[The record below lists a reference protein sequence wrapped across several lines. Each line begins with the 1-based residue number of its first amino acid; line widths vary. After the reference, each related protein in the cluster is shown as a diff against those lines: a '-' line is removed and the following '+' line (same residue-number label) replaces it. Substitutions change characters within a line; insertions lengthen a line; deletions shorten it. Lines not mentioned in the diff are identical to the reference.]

1 MRLAEG
7 THALDEAREVREH
20 GPENVLQPLVFKP
33 SAEGFQKAARQAP
46 GAGDGLESA
55 GARHGVEE
63 LQRPAALKRGGLR
76 EHARHRGVEQQA
88 GVRDAVLE
96 TLPQARVYA
105 AQLRPGR
112 VFRDSASHLAN
123 DARSHGKGAVSG
135 SDRHRGGSA
144 SVVKDSLA
152 ISARSSNGSVT
163 RNGGSAPS
171 VTSSIASDSKYNR
184 SPPAA
189 PSAPGSV
196 SVTRNTRWIT
206 SASFDSVELIAA
218 KTPPP
223 RQGTPGEDTAECGE
237 I

>member
-88 GVRDAVLE
+88 GVRDAVLGNTAAGAANAAAKAFVPASRFPRLGVAPGE
-96 TLPQARVYA
+96 RREEPREGRGLGVGSPSRRQRVRGQGQPRDQRA
-105 AQLRPGR
+105 FQQRLGHEERRFRALRDELDQTIPSTTDPRRPRRPRPGR
-112 VFRDSASHLAN
+112 
-123 DARSHGKGAVSG
+123 
-135 SDRHRGGSA
+135 
-144 SVVKDSLA
+144 
-152 ISARSSNGSVT
+152 
-163 RNGGSAPS
+163 
-171 VTSSIASDSKYNR
+171 
-184 SPPAA
+184 
-189 PSAPGSV
+189 
-196 SVTRNTRWIT
+196 
-206 SASFDSVELIAA
+206 
-218 KTPPP
+218 
-223 RQGTPGEDTAECGE
+223 
-237 I
+237 

>member
-1 MRLAEG
+1 MGWKAPAPAMASKSCSGPRLSNAGGCGNMPAIAGLSSRPEYE
-7 THALDEAREVREH
+7 TQYSKHCRRHAA
-20 GPENVLQPLVFKP
+20 N
-33 SAEGFQKAARQAP
+33 AAAKASSR
-46 GAGDGLESA
+46 L
-55 GARHGVEE
+55 
-63 LQRPAALKRGGLR
+63 
-76 EHARHRGVEQQA
+76 
-88 GVRDAVLE
+88 
-96 TLPQARVYA
+96 
-105 AQLRPGR
+105 R